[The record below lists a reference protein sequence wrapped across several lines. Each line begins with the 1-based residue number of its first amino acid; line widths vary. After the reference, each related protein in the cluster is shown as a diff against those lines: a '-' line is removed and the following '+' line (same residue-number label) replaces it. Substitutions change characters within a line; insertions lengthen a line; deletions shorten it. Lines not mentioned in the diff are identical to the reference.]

1 MGMMLE
7 KCISLFEPF
16 VGMKGYI
23 HPSLKRKSAKK
34 KETEKK
40 NRKKKRK
47 KEKNPL
53 ANNPHTQ
60 SINNPPPNQLPITPH
75 TRRLN

>member
-7 KCISLFEPF
+7 EIISVFEPF
-16 VGMKGYI
+16 VGPIPQEK
-23 HPSLKRKSAKK
+23 KCERKELVKKK
-34 KETEKK
+34 KEKK
-40 NRKKKRK
+40 NS
-47 KEKNPL
+47 L